1 MCRQWHGIRG
11 FHGIITFNVT
21 SPWHHLIEFFWNT
34 THINTTREALF
45 RLKKKTA
52 YLATLRE
59 HLAAQCAI
67 GRLGGFGRL
76 QDCKWSWSCFPSSS
90 AGNNENDEH
99 FRHHYFQCNI
109 TAETPCRGN
118 PPRLPPWKLWDKSG
132 TEVWDVKVRY
142 NSSLCGTREEE
153 DDEYIWGGGTLPS
166 GKSRQTVSKCFYSM
180 QSHINFHSSR
190 NSINQPKSCRLPKRH
205 LVTIVSLSCRATSP
219 ARDA

>member
-67 GRLGGFGRL
+67 CRLGGFGRL

-118 PPRLPPWKLWDKSG
+118 PPRLPRESCETNLGQKSGMWKSG
-132 TEVWDVKVRY
+132 TIVVYVGLERRKMTSTSEAVV
-142 NSSLCGTREEE
+142 
-153 DDEYIWGGGTLPS
+153 
-166 GKSRQTVSKCFYSM
+166 
-180 QSHINFHSSR
+180 HSQVAKADR
-190 NSINQPKSCRLPKRH
+190 RFPNASIP
-205 LVTIVSLSCRATSP
+205 CRAT
-219 ARDA
+219 